1 MELPATLR
9 SDRSAWLPLLVIALV
24 FVAIG
29 VWLRSDSPTLAWI
42 DIIFFGACAIV
53 FLVSMLPNGSYL
65 RLTEEGFTVGNAF
78 RSRVY
83 QWDQVKEFG
92 VSQIGLRKMVGW
104 NPAEQP
110 SKVAGT
116 SGASTGYVFVLP
128 ETYGHGAEELADLLN
143 GVRDRYA
150 H

>member
-1 MELPATLR
+1 MTLR
-9 SDRSAWLPLLVIALV
+9 SDRSAMLPLLVIALA

-29 VWLRSDSPTLAWI
+29 VWLRNDSPMLAWI
-42 DIIFFGACAIV
+42 DIIFFSACALV
-53 FLVSMLPNGSYL
+53 FLINMVPNGSYL
-65 RLTEEGFTVGNAF
+65 RLTEEGFIVRNAF

-92 VSQIGLRKMVGW
+92 VSKVGLRKMVAW

-110 SKVAGT
+110 QKLTET
-116 SGASTGYVFVLP
+116 SGAPTGYVLTLP
-128 ETYGHGAEELADLLN
+128 QTYGHSAEELADLLN